1 MSINKKTALVF
12 GASGLTGNF
21 VVEHLIQDEQ
31 YDIVKV
37 FVRKELKTISGKVK
51 QVIFT
56 PENVEQISDEVKGDH
71 LFCCIGTTIKKAG
84 SQQAF
89 MKTDHDLVERIAKI
103 SSFNKVKSFVVISS
117 IGANHKSRNFYLMTK
132 GKMEESI
139 KTFNFDNLSI
149 VRPSMLLGMRHEKRF
164 GEEAGKTIAKFI
176 TPLLV
181 GSMRKYRPIHAAVV
195 ARAMIKLANEP
206 NGKYMLESDQIENLV
221 KNQKS

>member
-1 MSINKKTALVF
+1 MSIKNKTALVF

-21 VVEHLIQDEQ
+21 VVEHLLGDEQ
-31 YDIVKV
+31 YDEIKV
-37 FVRKELKTISGKVK
+37 FVRKELKVISGKVK

-56 PENVEQISDEVKGDH
+56 PENLEQIADEVTGDH

-89 MKTDHDLVERIAKI
+89 LKTDHDLVERIAKI
-103 SSFNKVKSFVVISS
+103 ASFNKVKSFVVISS
-117 IGANHKSRNFYLMTK
+117 IGANDKSSNFYLKTK

-139 KTFNFDNLSI
+139 QTFGFENLSI
-149 VRPSMLLGMRHEKRF
+149 VRPSMLLGMRHEKRL
-164 GEEAGKTIAKFI
+164 GEEAGKTIAKLI

-181 GSMRKYRPIHAAVV
+181 GPMRKYRPIHAAIV
-195 ARAMIKLANEP
+195 ARAMIKLANKP
-206 NGKYMLESDQIENLV
+206 NGKYLLESDQIENLV